1 MAPAPRDENWKTV
14 IQGVSEL
21 DEKTTISIAVNP
33 DSDGAGAHGVIVE
46 VA

>member
-1 MAPAPRDENWKTV
+1 MPAERDENRVTV
-14 IQGVSEL
+14 IQGVSEV

-33 DSDGAGAHGVIVE
+33 DSDGAGGHGVIVE